1 VDRRLLGRAFHVDDG
16 LERLVLDADLL
27 GGTPGLLRVLRGDER
42 DRLAEVAD
50 AVDREHR
57 LVGELEP
64 VRLRARHVGVRED
77 RVHSLHRERLRDVDL
92 EDPRV
97 RVRAADGVAP
107 EHPRREQV
115 ARVGEL
121 AGHLRHRVAAPDD
134 FADAA
139 ELQLGLSL

>member
-1 VDRRLLGRAFHVDDG
+1 LLGCAPR
-16 LERLVLDADLL
+16 
-27 GGTPGLLRVLRGDER
+27 LLRVLGSNER
-42 DRLAEVAD
+42 DRLAEVPH

-77 RVHSLHRERLRDVDL
+77 RVHSLQRKRLRDVDL
-92 EDPRV
+92 ADPRV

-107 EHPRREQV
+107 EHPGREQV

-121 AGHLRHRVAAPDD
+121 AGDLRHRVAAPDD
-134 FADAA
+134 LADLA
-139 ELQLGLSL
+139 ELQLGPPL